1 MPQSPGWRLKGH
13 QTSGPTWAH
22 TCSPSP
28 AAHACLPR
36 PHPSSPRESH
46 GLSELHF
53 WLQPVRPQSSGDGM
67 GARQRRG
74 TSSFASCRPVP
85 TPTSAGS
92 GDLGARRSTPGSC
105 WVDEGTAVSPTSAGR
120 TAPSPLASRDG
131 KPVPG
136 NADQCTASEGRRTRG
151 RSTSR
156 RPRGLEEQ
164 RWQSV
169 CSPTPGQQSADGGP
183 VTQQS

>member
-22 TCSPSP
+22 TCPPSP

-36 PHPSSPRESH
+36 PHH

-53 WLQPVRPQSSGDGM
+53 WLQPVRPQSRGDGM

-74 TSSFASCRPVP
+74 TSSSASCRPVP

-156 RPRGLEEQ
+156 WPRGLEEQ